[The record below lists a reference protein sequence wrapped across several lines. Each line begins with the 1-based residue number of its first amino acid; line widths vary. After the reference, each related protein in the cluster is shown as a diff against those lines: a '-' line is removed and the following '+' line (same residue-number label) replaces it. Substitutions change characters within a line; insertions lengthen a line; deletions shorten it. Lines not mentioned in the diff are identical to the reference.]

1 MSLLIAELFFL
12 FITFFVCGILLISTF
27 EIMSWV
33 DIDNSTSFQ
42 IEMALIIC
50 LSVCLSFLNVMA
62 KTLSAV
68 LHRSGKT

>member
-27 EIMSWV
+27 DIMSWV

-42 IEMALIIC
+42 IEMSLIY
-50 LSVCLSFLNVMA
+50 LSVCLSFLTVMA

-68 LHRSGKT
+68 LHSSGKI